1 MKKIFQSFLLL
12 MLCITAQAG
21 NVLIGEKSYTV
32 DTTALF
38 KAGPGVQ
45 YMALEFRG
53 PRRMNAF
60 ILKVDLTNPYV
71 TYRAAIS
78 NDSIYGGE
86 QPTRVAA
93 RKSREGEV
101 YIAGTNGDFYHTTG
115 YVGLP
120 TGFTMVNHEIADIPT
135 DPVHRMVMAFDDAK
149 TPYAGAMSYTGTLN
163 IGSNSYSIAH
173 VNHVREAGELV
184 LYNQLNGKYT
194 HTENDGTEV
203 LVKLTAGNTWGVNK
217 PLEAE
222 VEKIETGKGNM
233 LIPPGYAVLSANG
246 ATSTAL
252 GALTVGRKVKITLN
266 MTLDGVA
273 KSFSEVIGGDIRS
286 CIIKNGVVSTG
297 DVWAELHPRTG
308 FGYTADRKTA
318 IQCVIDG
325 RSTASTGATTK
336 DLAEIMQFAGASDAI
351 NLDGGGSS
359 CLFLK
364 DFGPMNKVSDGQERA
379 VSNGIYVVS
388 TAPSDNNV
396 SEIRCVK
403 ERVRLPRYGIYKP
416 LYYGYNQYGV
426 LVSKDVQ
433 GVTQTVDP
441 SVGQIL
447 DDGSFLASGTKG
459 GEITATYHGATA
471 KIKVERW
478 AEGAVSIRLDSV
490 LLDNQVNYPIEVQT
504 EVEGNLLDLYPGA
517 LSWEVDN
524 PEVCTVTNGVLRGL
538 KSGTA
543 VVTGTL
549 GTYRDQIKVKIEVA
563 DKSYLV
569 VNPFTDASWNIT
581 TSSNLKDMVNQK
593 QEQSVKTSFTY
604 KSGRNSNFAY
614 TNDVAL
620 YSLPDSIK
628 LIFNPGDINIK
639 KLTLRFKENNGG
651 ISTINRDFSGFVKNK
666 DNTLCLALSDLMEH
680 PADRGAYPLHFNF
693 MQFSI
698 DREGMVAQKKYTMD
712 IKQFALIYNKVS
724 TGVFNMMS
732 YGNNNAAVRMVKGR
746 GAEVILK
753 SDKEE
758 NARFEIAS
766 VSGNIVR
773 RSYCERAKD
782 GTYLLPFNGLPSGVY
797 VITVYH
803 GKKHNTVKVLWN

>member
-1 MKKIFQSFLLL
+1 MKKILQSFLLL
-12 MLCITAQAG
+12 MLCASAQAG
-21 NVLIGEKSYTV
+21 NVLIGGRSYNV
-32 DTTALF
+32 DTTAMF

-53 PRRMNAF
+53 SRKMNAF
-60 ILKVDLTNPYV
+60 FLKVDLTNPYI

-86 QPTRVAA
+86 RPTHVAA

-101 YIAGTNGDFYHTTG
+101 YIAGTNGDFYHTSG

-120 TGFTMVNHEIADIPT
+120 TGFTMVNHEIADIPLESW
-135 DPVHRMVMAFDDAK
+135 HRMVMAIDDTK
-149 TPYAGAMSYTGTLN
+149 TPYVGAMNYTGMLG

-173 VNHVREAGELV
+173 VNHLREAGELV

-194 HTENDGTEV
+194 HTGSDGTEV
-203 LVKLTAGNTWGVNK
+203 LVKLTDGNSWGVNK
-217 PLEAE
+217 PLEAQ
-222 VEKIETGKGNM
+222 VEKVETGKGNM
-233 LIPPGYAVLSANG
+233 QIPAGYAVLSANG
-246 ATSTAL
+246 ATAAAL
-252 GALTVGRKVKITLN
+252 ASLTVGSKVKITLN

-297 DVWAELHPRTG
+297 DVWEELHPRTG

-318 IQCVIDG
+318 IHCVVDG
-325 RSTASTGATTK
+325 RSTISTGATTK
-336 DLAEIMQFAGASDAI
+336 DLAEIMQFVGASDAI

-388 TAPSDNNV
+388 TAPADNNV

-426 LVSKDVQ
+426 LVSTNVQ
-433 GVTQTVDP
+433 GVVQTVEP
-441 SVGQIL
+441 SVGKIL

-459 GEITATYHGATA
+459 GEITATYNGATT
-471 KIKVERW
+471 KIQVERW
-478 AEGAVSIRLDSV
+478 AEGTVSIRLDSV
-490 LLDNQVNYPIEVQT
+490 LLDDKTNYPIEVQT
-504 EVEGNLLDLYPGA
+504 EVEGNMLDLYPGA
-517 LSWEVDN
+517 LNWEVDN
-524 PEVCTVTNGVLRGL
+524 PDVCTVTNGILRGL
-538 KSGTA
+538 KNGTA

-563 DKSYLV
+563 DKSPLV
-569 VNPFTDASWNIT
+569 VKPFTDVSWNIT

-593 QEQSVKTSFTY
+593 QEQSVNTSFTY
-604 KSGRNSNFAY
+604 KSGRNSNISY

-651 ISTINRDFSGFVKNK
+651 IRTINKDFSGFEKNK
-666 DNTLCLALSDLMEH
+666 DNIISLALPDVMEH
-680 PADRGAYPLHFNF
+680 PDDRGAYPLHFNF

-698 DREGMVAQKKYTMD
+698 AGAGMVAQRSYTMG
-712 IKQFALIYNKVS
+712 IKQLALIYNKVS
-724 TGVFNMMS
+724 TGIAKRVL
-732 YGNNNAAVRMVKGR
+732 YGGEKTVVRMVAGR
-746 GAEVILK
+746 GAEVILS

-758 NARFEIAS
+758 DVRFEVAS
-766 VSGNIVR
+766 AAGNVIR
-773 RSYCERAKD
+773 RSYCGRVRG
-782 GTYLLPFNGLPSGVY
+782 GTYLLPLDGLSAGVY
-797 VITVYH
+797 VITVYRSKQH
-803 GKKHNTVKVLWN
+803 SSTKVLWN